1 MTEANEAKKP
11 SQDPVIGFI
20 TSEVEGRIAKSAMVP
35 PPINTKQKTGYHSQ
49 STINRTDVLTW
60 TSQKGHTNQV
70 SQKDGTQTDDK

>member
-1 MTEANEAKKP
+1 MKKP

-35 PPINTKQKTGYHSQ
+35 PPINTNQQNPGYHSQ
-49 STINRTDVLTW
+49 ATINRTDVLTW

-70 SQKDGTQTDDK
+70 SQKDGSQTDTK